1 MTPIEGNTCDVI
13 VVGGSQA
20 GLAIG
25 YHLQKMGLRFLIL
38 DAGPDISHVWRSR
51 WDSLKLFTPAQY
63 SGLPGMEF
71 PAEKDTYPSRDD
83 VARYLETYASTFALP
98 VRLNA
103 RVTSLSREDGGYLIA
118 TGAEV
123 FRATQ
128 VVVATGPFQVPFVP
142 SVATGLDAS
151 VAQVHSADYRNPDQL
166 PEGRVLVVGG
176 GNSGFQIAEELA
188 ATRQIDLA
196 VGTSMPSLPQRLLG
210 RDLFWWLSRLGL
222 MKANVDSRFGRRMA
236 KRDVLIGSSK
246 GRLRRAGVTLR
257 SRLGRTEG
265 RRAVFTGGDHVD
277 VDAVVWAT
285 GYRPDFSWLDV
296 PGVFDE
302 SGRILHRRG
311 VTPAAGLT
319 FLGLPW
325 QYTRGSALLGFVK
338 DDAAFI
344 AESIAALEQERA
356 AEMSVRSGPG
366 LAPAAS
372 GLRPTSSD
380 PR

>member
-1 MTPIEGNTCDVI
+1 
-13 VVGGSQA
+13 
-20 GLAIG
+20 
-25 YHLQKMGLRFLIL
+25 
-38 DAGPDISHVWRSR
+38 
-51 WDSLKLFTPAQY
+51 
-63 SGLPGMEF
+63 
-71 PAEKDTYPSRDD
+71 
-83 VARYLETYASTFALP
+83 
-98 VRLNA
+98 
-103 RVTSLSREDGGYLIA
+103 
-118 TGAEV
+118 
-123 FRATQ
+123 
-128 VVVATGPFQVPFVP
+128 
-142 SVATGLDAS
+142 
-151 VAQVHSADYRNPDQL
+151 
-166 PEGRVLVVGG
+166 
-176 GNSGFQIAEELA
+176 
-188 ATRQIDLA
+188 
-196 VGTSMPSLPQRLLG
+196 MPSLPQRLLG